1 VAAGRAQQRDEH
13 SHGRRLARAVGS
25 EKAVDL
31 ACLHLEVD
39 AVDGLQAAF
48 ELPLEPD
55 DLDRRDYGILLH
67 VQLPLAHRNNVSK
80 GVFQRA

>member
-1 VAAGRAQQRDEH
+1 MPAGRPQQRHEH
-13 SHGRRLARAVGS
+13 PHGRRLAGAVGS
-25 EKAVDL
+25 QKAVHLARRDL
-31 ACLHLEVD
+31 EID

-67 VQLPLAHRNNVSK
+67 VQLLLAYRNNVSK